1 MSSTLDGVTNVVPLA
16 SLDGDYPGSLGTAAL
31 GFGMACVYRSPSNKR
46 AAAQDIVDKF
56 GNTKITDIEMIS
68 LLRDLLGESLIKD
81 ALRRFN
87 SLVYHGLNLHKD
99 NIVERPPLKDQHER
113 VEGAMKLILDKSG
126 IKVK

>member
-1 MSSTLDGVTNVVPLA
+1 
-16 SLDGDYPGSLGTAAL
+16 
-31 GFGMACVYRSPSNKR
+31 MACVYRSPSNKR

-113 VEGAMKLILDKSG
+113 VEGAMKLILDSNAL
-126 IKVK
+126 